1 MSAASAKARKRRK
14 VASRAL
20 ICPSCAASWATRREA
35 LVCWLG
41 HDPDLATDLTLE
53 QIARPLWMTRERVRQ
68 LLNELGE
75 HRRRRQV
82 RYPPPDV
89 SRPAKTYATN
99 ITEERRE
106 RWRVYQRE
114 RYRNDPT
121 VRAAVKLR
129 YEERWKSEP
138 AFREAHRRRA
148 RERYWRLKAE
158 RERREREGEE
168 ET

>member
-1 MSAASAKARKRRK
+1 MADQK
-14 VASRAL
+14 VRPSEPL
-20 ICPSCAASWATRREA
+20 HGQETKSCPVCGERCSTTREA
-35 LVCWLG
+35 LTCWRR
-41 HDPDLATDLTLE
+41 HEPDLAAQLTLE
-53 QIARPLWMTRERVRQ
+53 EIGRRLGVTRSRIGQILT
-68 LLNELGE
+68 ELGE
-75 HRRRRQV
+75 QRRWRV
-82 RYPPPDV
+82 VHYPPLDLTP
-89 SRPAKTYATN
+89 RAKTYATN